1 MVLSNMRAF
10 GDSRAKAILN
20 EIVEEVTVKRGVKRT
35 MEELVVDDTLSKYVE
50 SLRVLDWKVFPDDGL
65 SVRQNVEVGDKHYG
79 PK

>member
-10 GDSRAKAILN
+10 GDSEAKAILN

-35 MEELVVDDTLSKYVE
+35 VEELVVDDTLSKYVE
-50 SLRVLDWKVFPDDGL
+50 SLRVLDWKLVPDGL